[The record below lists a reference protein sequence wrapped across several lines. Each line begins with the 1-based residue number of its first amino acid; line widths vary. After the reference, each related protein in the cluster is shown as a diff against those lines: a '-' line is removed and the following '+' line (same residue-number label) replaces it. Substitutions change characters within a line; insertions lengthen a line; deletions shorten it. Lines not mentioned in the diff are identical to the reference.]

1 MADPGLFRQVTERVA
16 GGSLVP
22 QLQGAWQRMQS
33 LYLSKPKCCISF
45 QQKASAADASAL
57 ARNKLREAAET
68 ATWQEGHPPEA
79 PDAKHA
85 FRGRVDGSKE
95 AHG

>member
-16 GGSLVP
+16 GGSL
-22 QLQGAWQRMQS
+22 
-33 LYLSKPKCCISF
+33 
-45 QQKASAADASAL
+45 ASAADASAL

-79 PDAKHA
+79 PVIVED
-85 FRGRVDGSKE
+85 VDYSE
-95 AHG
+95 IH